1 MQQQRKT
8 LHIYEIVC
16 RILSI
21 ELIPF
26 QMIMQHQGQAV
37 HHLQV
42 QVEVHDQRI
51 LIYTD
56 LFCDHLYAFWHWKKN
71 STREQSFLL
80 QAENLSSIHH
90 FFSKAREYILLQYGL
105 VLSSSTWGRIA
116 FVSAEWS
123 EPWNS
128 HHSNKFPWRNHSNK
142 FQQITSYYKNS
153 KDEILF
159 IRFTLEFW
167 RAE

>member
-1 MQQQRKT
+1 MLQQRKT

-56 LFCDHLYAFWHWKKN
+56 LFCDHLYAF
-71 STREQSFLL
+71 
-80 QAENLSSIHH
+80 
-90 FFSKAREYILLQYGL
+90 
-105 VLSSSTWGRIA
+105 
-116 FVSAEWS
+116 
-123 EPWNS
+123 
-128 HHSNKFPWRNHSNK
+128 
-142 FQQITSYYKNS
+142 
-153 KDEILF
+153 
-159 IRFTLEFW
+159 
-167 RAE
+167 